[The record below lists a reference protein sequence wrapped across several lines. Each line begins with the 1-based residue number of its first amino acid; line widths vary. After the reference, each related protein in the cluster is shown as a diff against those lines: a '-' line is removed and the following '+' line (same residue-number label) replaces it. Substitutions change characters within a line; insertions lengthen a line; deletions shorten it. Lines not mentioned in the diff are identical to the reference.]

1 MTDHTSW
8 TPEELWDKADWEG
21 GVAGLL
27 EYGGPEIF
35 TVLGPEAV
43 EAARKADEGL
53 RFLQRLFNQIEDN
66 RNPVDDD
73 F

>member
-1 MTDHTSW
+1 MSDHMSW

-21 GVAGLL
+21 GVSGLL

-35 TVLGPEAV
+35 TILGEEAV
-43 EAARKADEGL
+43 TAARQVNEGL
-53 RFLQRLFNQIEDN
+53 RFLQKIFNQIEDN
-66 RNPVDDD
+66 RTEVNDD